1 MALLGTRRHT
11 PPYGVTTPGAAAV
24 AHLLPP
30 EIKLHMIRFKDDPLA
45 ELKQRVA
52 NLETELRL
60 LKSHLE
66 TKPVSQ
72 VSRPWVTAGVSK
84 ATWYRRKQSKVS

>member
-1 MALLGTRRHT
+1 
-11 PPYGVTTPGAAAV
+11 
-24 AHLLPP
+24 
-30 EIKLHMIRFKDDPLA
+30 MIRYKDDPLA

-72 VSRPWVTAGVSK
+72 VSHPWITAGVSK
-84 ATWYRRKQSKVS
+84 ATWYRRKQSRVS